1 MSEFEPPA
9 SRFRV
14 HLVIHLITSDSV
26 VKCSYVSH
34 YHYMAL
40 CVDKEQFY
48 EKLEEL
54 KRLKKGDSKFT
65 IFIDDELYA
74 KNGFK
79 IKRKIM
85 KNMV

>member
-1 MSEFEPPA
+1 
-9 SRFRV
+9 
-14 HLVIHLITSDSV
+14 
-26 VKCSYVSH
+26 
-34 YHYMAL
+34 MAL